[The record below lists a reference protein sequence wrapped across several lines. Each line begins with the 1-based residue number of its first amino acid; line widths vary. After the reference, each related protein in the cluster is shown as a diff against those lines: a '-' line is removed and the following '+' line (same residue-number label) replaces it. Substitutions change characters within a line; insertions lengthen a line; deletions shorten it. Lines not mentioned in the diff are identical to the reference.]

1 MMMVTMVVA
10 MMMMM
15 MVMVTMVMVMMRM
28 MTMMVTMVIT
38 LTTTFA
44 IVRYLFPAQKGDT
57 PPDTSMY
64 AITPTPLFF
73 NVDFFNL

>member
-10 MMMMM
+10 MMM
-15 MVMVTMVMVMMRM
+15 TM
-28 MTMMVTMVIT
+28 MMVTMVIT